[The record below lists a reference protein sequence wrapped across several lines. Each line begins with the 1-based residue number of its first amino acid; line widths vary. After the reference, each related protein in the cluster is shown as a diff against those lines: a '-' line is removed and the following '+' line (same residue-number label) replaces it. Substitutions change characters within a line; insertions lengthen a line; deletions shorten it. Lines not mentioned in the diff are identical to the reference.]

1 MALTKMQTLILWALI
16 AKPGAGAFQKDIKPK
31 ITSAADRKA
40 LESAGLIEVSKRGA
54 SFWLEVNDRGWDWA
68 AENLDAALPSRS
80 TAGCEILQGWL
91 HRLKIFLQVKNLAL
105 AEVLAPQAPPAP
117 ASLPERIRAAYLEC
131 SGGNLNQRVFLSAL
145 REKLP
150 DVDRA
155 ALDEALT
162 AMHARDGMHL
172 SGTDNPRELTPMN
185 RAAALDYKGEAMFV
199 IWITR

>member
-80 TAGCEILQGWL
+80 TAGCDILQGWL
-91 HRLKIFLQVKNLAL
+91 ARLKIFLQAKNLAL
-105 AEVLAPQAPPAP
+105 AEVLAPPPGACLF
-117 ASLPERIRAAYLEC
+117 ARTHSRRLSRMLRGKSQSAGVSLRLARKAARCRSRRA
-131 SGGNLNQRVFLSAL
+131 R
-145 REKLP
+145 
-150 DVDRA
+150 
-155 ALDEALT
+155 
-162 AMHARDGMHL
+162 
-172 SGTDNPRELTPMN
+172 
-185 RAAALDYKGEAMFV
+185 
-199 IWITR
+199 